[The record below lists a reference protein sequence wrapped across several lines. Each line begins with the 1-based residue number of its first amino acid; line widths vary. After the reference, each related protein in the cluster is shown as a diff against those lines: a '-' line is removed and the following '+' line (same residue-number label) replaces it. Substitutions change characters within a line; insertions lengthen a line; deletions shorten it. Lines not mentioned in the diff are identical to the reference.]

1 MAACASISRSS
12 LPRRSSGRRTNGPRR
27 ELRGLVG
34 KGERYV
40 HLRNP
45 LPVHLTYFT
54 LSVDENGALKS
65 FDDIYG
71 FDGKVRAALGL

>member
-1 MAACASISRSS
+1 
-12 LPRRSSGRRTNGPRR
+12 
-27 ELRGLVG
+27 LRGLVG

-40 HLRNP
+40 HLRKP

-54 LSVDENGALKS
+54 LSIDDHGALKS